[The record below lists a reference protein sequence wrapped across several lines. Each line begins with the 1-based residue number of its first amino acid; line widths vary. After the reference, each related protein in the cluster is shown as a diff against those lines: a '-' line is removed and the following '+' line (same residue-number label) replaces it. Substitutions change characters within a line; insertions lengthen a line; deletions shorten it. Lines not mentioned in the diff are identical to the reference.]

1 MAPSSLYVP
10 SGLSP
15 DEDGMGGG
23 FLEAGYY
30 VFGERSLHFPNPS
43 IRYWLKTL

>member
-23 FLEAGYY
+23 FLEADTTYSESALY
-30 VFGERSLHFPNPS
+30 TVPILA
-43 IRYWLKTL
+43 